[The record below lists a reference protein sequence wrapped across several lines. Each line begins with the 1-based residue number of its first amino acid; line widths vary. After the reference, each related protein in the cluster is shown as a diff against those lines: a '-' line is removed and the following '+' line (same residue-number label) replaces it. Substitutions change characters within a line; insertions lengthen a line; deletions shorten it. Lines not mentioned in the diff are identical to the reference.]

1 MFFKSQINRSGQNSE
16 ALKALQIL
24 KSNKGNALL
33 YTVLKKYYGRKI
45 IFFSALKNFY
55 KIPPPPAT
63 TC

>member
-33 YTVLKKYYGRKI
+33 YTVLKKYYGKKND
-45 IFFSALKNFY
+45 FF
-55 KIPPPPAT
+55 
-63 TC
+63 